1 MKYNISSSS
10 SRKSIGKRRRK
21 VGKRVSPTTLSS
33 YSRIKK
39 YNGRNIS
46 NKKRVVG
53 VKGSKFLKGKFDKAK
68 LKKSLYILIGV
79 GFFVGCVVLIGVG
92 IYLKSLQ
99 GSLPSPDQLVDRS
112 SDQSTQIFD
121 KNNTLLYTV
130 YGDQNREFVSIDKIP
145 EHTKWALLAAED
157 IEFYQHKGIDYFGI
171 AMAAIQNARSG
182 EVVRGAST
190 ITQQLVKTTLLYDI
204 LGDEVYK
211 STYSRKIKEVLIT
224 MQVEQTLTK
233 DEILQ
238 MYMNEVPLGGV
249 NYGFQAAAN
258 AYFGKD
264 VSELDLAE
272 SAMIAGIISSP
283 GVYSPLYGTKPE
295 LAEVRQDFVLDQ
307 MLKHKSLTGVTQEEI
322 DQAKEEV
329 LVYNSKKIDIKAPHF
344 VFYVKQLLEEEYGA
358 DRVQRGGLKVVTTLD
373 YSIQQIAEEELRKVI
388 GDEGKRYNVFNGSV
402 VVQDPNTGQILAMV
416 GSVDYWN
423 TTDKRV
429 DGNVNVATSERQ
441 VGSSAKPYAYL
452 TAFTQGYSP
461 GVLAPDI
468 EMSFGKYKPTNW
480 DFKYEGIGTIRKNLG
495 RSRNVP
501 AVYTLQ
507 YAGIEGFL
515 QTTDKLGITTL
526 KNKGDYGLALALG
539 AGEMKL
545 VEHTA
550 AFGVFANEGER
561 NPIESILKVETS
573 QGEVLED
580 NSVPTPKRVFDEKEI
595 YLLNYIL
602 CDLGGHG
609 DRLGLGYSRIS
620 GKNVCFKTGTTNGP
634 KDVTAVMYH
643 KNLAVGVWAGN
654 NDNSLLPGAWGSSV
668 ALPIA
673 YSITSRLSD
682 RYPVEL
688 FNRPA
693 GILST
698 AVCTDTGA
706 IATED
711 NTCTKEA
718 TVYIS
723 GHAPQMDNR
732 KIVSVCKENGLI
744 AENLEAAKKYDLVE
758 DKIVLSTT
766 LENRNQIDAY
776 FTALGA
782 GYLKVEPPT
791 GYCPLPLGPDNAP
804 LIDLSSPLSGAKVK
818 NNENINIRGSIRV
831 MESVSQFNALI
842 DGTAITTPAVGANGA
857 FDFSQSASGLSIGNH
872 TLTLNVTDNKGK
884 VGSVSVPFS
893 VIDGGSGI
901 TVSLLTPPNGVSVV
915 FPVLISASVQG
926 ISPTQ
931 VRFSIIKKNTA
942 NSVVLTDNNGAD
954 GWSAMWTSASHGKGT
969 YQITAQA
976 FVNSQ
981 VYSSGTNEVI
991 VP

>member
-1 MKYNISSSS
+1 MKYNMSSNS
-10 SRKSIGKRRRK
+10 KRRSSIKRRK
-21 VGKRVSPTTLSS
+21 FDNRVSPTTFGS

-39 YNGRNIS
+39 YNGKNVKS
-46 NKKRVVG
+46 SKRSPS
-53 VKGSKFLKGKFDKAK
+53 VKGSKFLNSRFNKTKLRKAIYV
-68 LKKSLYILIGV
+68 LV
-79 GFFVGCVVLIGVG
+79 GFGFFLGCIVLISVG

-99 GSLPSPDQLVDRS
+99 GSLPSPDKLVDRS

-121 KNNTLLYTV
+121 KNETLLYTI
-130 YGDQNREFVSIDKIP
+130 YGNQNREFVSIDKIP

-157 IEFYQHKGIDYFGI
+157 IEFYQHKGLDYFGI
-171 AMAAIQNARSG
+171 AMSAVRNLKSG
-182 EVVRGAST
+182 VSVRGAST
-190 ITQQLVKTTLLYDI
+190 ITQQLVKNTILYDI
-204 LGDEVYK
+204 LGDEAYK
-211 STYSRKIKEVLIT
+211 KTYTRKIKEILIT
-224 MQVEQTLTK
+224 MQVEQTFTK
-233 DEILQ
+233 DQILQ
-238 MYMNEVPLGGV
+238 LYMNEIPLGGV

-272 SAMIAGIISSP
+272 SALIAGLIQSP
-283 GVYSPLYGTKPE
+283 GAYSPLYGTKPE
-295 LAEVRQDFVLDQ
+295 MAKVRQTYVLDQ
-307 MLKHKSLTGVTQEEI
+307 MLKHKSLTGVTAEEI
-322 DQAKEEV
+322 EAAKNEE
-329 LVYNSKKIDIKAPHF
+329 LVYNSKQIDIKAPHF
-344 VFYVKQLLEEEYGA
+344 VFYVKQQLEEEYGI
-358 DRVQRGGLKVVTTLD
+358 DRVQRGGLKVTTTLD
-373 YSIQQIAEEELRKVI
+373 YSIQQIAEEELVKVI
-388 GDEGKRYNVFNGSV
+388 AQDGKNYNVHNGSV

-429 DGNVNVATSERQ
+429 DGNVNIATSERQ
-441 VGSSAKPYAYL
+441 VGSSAKPYTYL
-452 TAFTQGYSP
+452 AAFTLGYSP
-461 GVLAPDI
+461 GVLAPDV

-480 DFKYEGIGTIRKNLG
+480 NLTYEGIGTIRKNLG

-507 YAGIEGFL
+507 YVGIENLL

-561 NPIESILKVETS
+561 NDIQAILKVETS
-573 QGEVLED
+573 KGEVLED
-580 NSVPTPKRVFDEKEI
+580 NSVATPKRVFDEKEI

-609 DRLGLGYSRIS
+609 DRLGANFGKVS
-620 GKNVCFKTGTTNGP
+620 GKNVCLKTGTTNGP

-643 KNLAVGVWAGN
+643 KNLVVGVWAGN
-654 NDNSLLPGAWGSSV
+654 NDNSVIPGAWGSSI

-673 YSITSRLSD
+673 YAVTSRLSD

-693 GILST
+693 GILAT

-706 IATED
+706 IAGEGTVCE
-711 NTCTKEA
+711 KEA

-723 GHAPQMDNR
+723 GHAPQMDSR
-732 KIVSVCKENGLI
+732 KVISVCKANGLI
-744 AENLEAAKKYDLVE
+744 AENLEAARKYDLVE

-766 LENRNQIDAY
+766 LENKYQIEAY
-776 FTALGA
+776 FNALGS
-782 GYLKVEPPT
+782 GYLASEPAT

-804 LIDLSSPLSGAKVK
+804 LIDLASPTDGMKVK
-818 NNENINIRGSIRV
+818 NTESLNIRGSVRV
-831 MESVSQFNALI
+831 METISQFNSLI
-842 DGTAITTPAVGANGA
+842 DGNPISGSAVASNGS
-857 FDFSQSASGLSIGNH
+857 FDFSYNASALSVGNH
-872 TLTLNVTDNKGK
+872 TLTINVTDNKGK
-884 VGSVSVPFS
+884 IGTVSVPFG
-893 VIDGGSGI
+893 VTDGTNGI
-901 TVSLLTPPNGVSVV
+901 SVSLLSPANGVSVA
-915 FPVLISASVQG
+915 FPVLVSATVQG
-926 ISPTQ
+926 VNPSQ
-931 VRFSIIKKNTA
+931 LRFNIVKKGTA
-942 NSVVLTDNNGAD
+942 NVVVLTDNNGNN
-954 GWSAMWTSASHGKGT
+954 GWSSMWTSAANGSGI

-976 FVNSQ
+976 IANSQ
-981 VYSSGTNEVI
+981 IYSSPTIEVT